1 MKIDDRL
8 LDSLT
13 EQAKSSERLRMNLDL
28 RNSPADTSQRMLN
41 AIEPGSEVPIHR
53 HCTTSETVVV
63 LRGRL
68 IEEFYDDLECRCT
81 DAIELSADGPV
92 RALNI
97 PAGQWHTVRVLE
109 SGTVI
114 MEVKDGPYIPTSP
127 TDILTISS
135 CSTPSS
141 PSAVSSSPTAHTS
154 ACVSEQSVSNPTTC
168 STRCS
173 SSEPNQQASFITSSQ
188 HSVSPSDASVR
199 TSSCTSAHTSTRN
212 SAQSVSAT
220 DSNLPDSLSLAN
232 PKVRNSKASDING
245 PDISDSTTCSEPC
258 PSTETNSTDSS
269 IFIPAPDPRAF
280 DGGDI
285 LRQKKK
291 Q

>member
-1 MKIDDRL
+1 MMMKIDDRL

-13 EQAKSSERLRMNLDL
+13 EQAKDSPRLRMNMDL

-135 CSTPSS
+135 GSAPSS
-141 PSAVSSSPTAHTS
+141 P
-154 ACVSEQSVSNPTTC
+154 
-168 STRCS
+168 
-173 SSEPNQQASFITSSQ
+173 
-188 HSVSPSDASVR
+188 
-199 TSSCTSAHTSTRN
+199 SAHTSTRT

-220 DSNLPDSLSLAN
+220 DSN
-232 PKVRNSKASDING
+232 
-245 PDISDSTTCSEPC
+245 STVS
-258 PSTETNSTDSS
+258 ST
-269 IFIPAPDPRAF
+269 FIPAPDPRAF

-285 LRQKKK
+285 LRQKN
-291 Q
+291 